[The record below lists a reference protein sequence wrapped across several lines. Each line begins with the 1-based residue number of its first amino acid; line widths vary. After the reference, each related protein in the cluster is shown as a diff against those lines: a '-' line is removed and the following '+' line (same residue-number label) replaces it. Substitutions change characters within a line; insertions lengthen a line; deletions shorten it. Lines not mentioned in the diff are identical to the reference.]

1 MSLVSHLSPS
11 SLLAMAKKGSWDL
24 MFLNPKCNNTEHV
37 RKPWLGSQC
46 QTWVQ
51 ATQPLS
57 ELRFPHLQNG
67 IMSDALFTVL
77 LWAIEEVM
85 CPLSAQLTVNKDG
98 PPVHQ
103 QWMDERTVIY
113 PYNGILFSHGKKW
126 SIDTYRNWMSLESN
140 RLSKKHEWLVIPVVS
155 NSLRPYGR

>member
-1 MSLVSHLSPS
+1 
-11 SLLAMAKKGSWDL
+11 

-57 ELRFPHLQNG
+57 ELQFPHLQNG
-67 IMSDALFTVL
+67 IMSDALLTVL

-85 CPLSAQLTVNKDG
+85 CGGSSHCPAHYEQRWPTYSSTVNG
-98 PPVHQ
+98 
-103 QWMDERTVIY
+103 
-113 PYNGILFSHGKKW
+113 
-126 SIDTYRNWMSLESN
+126 
-140 RLSKKHEWLVIPVVS
+140 
-155 NSLRPYGR
+155 